1 MTGVV
6 GKVRLKLARRK
17 AAEAF
22 RAGCKGFDDRCVPFG
37 LVCRARLR
45 AEAAASV
52 AIWLAAAVAFAMA
65 CVACVPLAAFA
76 DELPSISY
84 DGATHEL
91 AASGD
96 GGSDLFANF
105 KGLMPGDERD
115 QDVAVRVTN
124 ATGAV
129 RVYIQAQVDGATAK
143 ALEPVSLSV
152 SGGDDAAQ
160 GASGATGGLPAQGS
174 AGSVFGGR
182 ALVAAFDGSGTA
194 TLKLHLN
201 VPTSVGNE
209 LADAQRDVCWEVIV
223 EDESG
228 EYASGSGGA
237 MDSNSGSGGNE
248 GLNSGNG
255 SDQSAGFPFGMFS
268 KTGDGPMEQIIGWLV
283 LLACISVV
291 MFIAAKAA
299 YDRGGKKK

>member
-17 AAEAF
+17 AVEAF
-22 RAGCKGFDDRCVPFG
+22 RVGCKGSDDRCVPFG
-37 LVCRARLR
+37 FAYRPRLR
-45 AEAAASV
+45 AEAAASGAV
-52 AIWLAAAVAFAMA
+52 WLAAAVAFAMA

-84 DGATHEL
+84 DGAAHEL
-91 AASGD
+91 AASGG
-96 GGSDLFANF
+96 GGSDLFASF
-105 KGLMPGDERD
+105 KDLMPGDERD
-115 QDVAVRVTN
+115 QDVAVRVAN

-129 RVYIQAQVDGATAK
+129 RVYIQAQVDEATAK
-143 ALEPVSLSV
+143 ALEPASLSV
-152 SGGDDAAQ
+152 SGGDGAAQ
-160 GASGATGGLPAQGS
+160 VASGAIGGLPAQGS
-174 AGSVFGGR
+174 AGSVFGNKV
-182 ALVAAFDGSGTA
+182 LVAAFDGSGAA
-194 TLKLHLN
+194 TLKLHLS

-209 LADAQRDVCWEVIV
+209 LADAQRDVRWEVIV

-228 EYASGSGGA
+228 EYANGSGGA
-237 MDSNSGSGGNE
+237 TGGNGDSGGDE

-291 MFIAAKAA
+291 VFIAAKAA